1 MPCFISL
8 FQVAYHIWQGIGVTS
23 FFTGLR
29 KIMQDGNYKIHL
41 IRSSCHGSAVRS
53 LTSIHE
59 DEGSIPDLSQWV
71 KDLALRWTVV

>member
-1 MPCFISL
+1 
-8 FQVAYHIWQGIGVTS
+8 
-23 FFTGLR
+23 
-29 KIMQDGNYKIHL
+29 MQDVNYKIHL